1 MMSIS
6 AVGERLGMY
15 KKIKKGNEAEW
26 VQCGC
31 SQWIHEDCIDG
42 STVVGSNSLSDFQHV
57 NLCLNLVL
65 TL

>member
-1 MMSIS
+1 MFGD
-6 AVGERLGMY
+6 VQKDEET
-15 KKIKKGNEAEW
+15 GNEADW

-31 SQWIHEDCIDG
+31 GQWIHEDCIGG
-42 STVVGSNSLSDFQHV
+42 STVVGSDSLSDFQHV